1 MTTHA
6 HAEPIYANV
15 RYATV
20 NVADVANAVN
30 TPNALNHAT
39 NANPT
44 PYVPYALNADATTP
58 TDIMM
63 QCATIGCA
71 NE

>member
-6 HAEPIYANV
+6 HAEHTYANV
-15 RYATV
+15 PNATP
-20 NVADVANAVN
+20 NVDDVANVAN

-44 PYVPYALNADATTP
+44 PYAPYALNADATTP

-63 QCATIGCA
+63 KWSTICW
-71 NE
+71 